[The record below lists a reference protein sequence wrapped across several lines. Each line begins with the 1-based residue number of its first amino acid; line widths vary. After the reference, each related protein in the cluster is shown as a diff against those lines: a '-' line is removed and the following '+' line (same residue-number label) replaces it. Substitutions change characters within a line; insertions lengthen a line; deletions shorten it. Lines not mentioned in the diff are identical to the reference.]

1 MIMIK
6 SGSRWLA
13 SNMMTF
19 TVEYT
24 EEKNGE
30 VWVHYQNSQ
39 GQKFSCLEG
48 AFLQRFFEDL
58 TQ

>member
-6 SGSRWLA
+6 AGSRWLA
-13 SNMMTF
+13 SNMMRF

-30 VWVHYQNSQ
+30 TWVHYQNSQ
-39 GQKFSCLEG
+39 GQRFSCLEA
-48 AFLQRFFEDL
+48 AFLDRFVQDL